1 MKIENQ
7 ISEIMLQFEDGRRIS
22 IIQNKEDKNPK
33 YIGAHGK
40 FGHTCE
46 VLVDGD
52 EQPMG
57 FLTAE
62 QLIKFLQEKIND

>member
-22 IIQNKEDKNPK
+22 IIQNKEGSGHK

-46 VLVDGD
+46 VWVDGD